1 MLGVLNNCHNEKK
14 IMTET
19 SRPEAATIK
28 HAQVVP
34 SDKNP
39 EMDMVSGGVWSRPGF
54 LIRRLH
60 QIHYAMFFEECK
72 EGSITPVQYGVLT
85 VLAREPWLDQT
96 AIGYEVGLD
105 RTTVAD
111 VIKRLEEKGLVERRI
126 NKLDRRSRQA
136 AVTENGLTLLVELQ
150 NGMANSQRR
159 LLQPLSPRDQ
169 KIFMSLL
176 VELVEANN
184 QYGRAALKAL

>member
-1 MLGVLNNCHNEKK
+1 M
-14 IMTET
+14 IET
-19 SRPEAATIK
+19 TSSPFLSSKQDPEPVSNHQDTY
-28 HAQVVP
+28 
-34 SDKNP
+34 NG
-39 EMDMVSGGVWSRPGF
+39 MDMVTGGVWARPGF

-60 QIHYAMFFEECK
+60 QIHYAIFFEECK
-72 EGSITPVQYGVLT
+72 EGGITPVQYGVLT

-105 RTTVAD
+105 RTTAAD
-111 VIKRLEEKGLVERRI
+111 VIKRLEEKGLVQRRI

-136 AVTENGLTLLVELQ
+136 AVTEKGLSMMGHLQ
-150 NGMANSQRR
+150 DSMTRSQRR

-176 VELVEANN
+176 LELVEANN